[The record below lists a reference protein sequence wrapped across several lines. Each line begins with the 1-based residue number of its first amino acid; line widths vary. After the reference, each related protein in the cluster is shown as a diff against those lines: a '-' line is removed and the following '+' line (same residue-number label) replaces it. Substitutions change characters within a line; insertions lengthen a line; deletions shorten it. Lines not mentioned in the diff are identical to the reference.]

1 MIEQYVRQAF
11 FLLEEG
17 CLPAQVDGAIER
29 FGFAMGPF
37 RMSDLAGND
46 IGWQIRKR
54 RRTEHPDMIYSLVG
68 DKLCELG
75 RYGQKT
81 SAGWY
86 DYHAGDR
93 TAHPSD
99 VVNQMILDHGATL
112 GLQRRQINDAEIVE
126 RLMYAL
132 VNEGAKILEEGIAL
146 RASDIDLVYLTG
158 YGFPLYRGGP
168 MFYASGVGLNKVLE
182 AIHGYASGPN
192 AHAWQIALLLQKL
205 AVEGKGFQ

>member
-1 MIEQYVRQAF
+1 MV
-11 FLLEEG
+11 
-17 CLPAQVDGAIER
+17 
-29 FGFAMGPF
+29 
-37 RMSDLAGND
+37 
-46 IGWQIRKR
+46 
-54 RRTEHPDMIYSLVG
+54 YSLVG

-99 VVNQMILDHGATL
+99 VVNQMILAHAADL
-112 GLQRRQINDAEIVE
+112 GVQRRDVSDAEIVE

-168 MFYASGVGLNKVLE
+168 MFYAGCVGLAQVLA
-182 AIHGYASGPN
+182 AIQGYASGPN
-192 AHAWQIALLLQKL
+192 GYAWQISSLLKRL
-205 AVEGKGFQ
+205 AEQGKTFQ